1 MKIID
6 RYTLRQVVV
15 GFILVLAS
23 MTVLVWMTQ
32 SLRMMDMIVT
42 KGVAVGVFL
51 KLTVLFVPYFLQIL
65 SPLALFAVV
74 LFVLIRMQTDKE
86 LIVMQAVGMSPKD
99 IMRPVFL
106 LACILTVASYL
117 FSIFVVP
124 MTHTQMRE
132 MKWKIRN
139 DVSHLL
145 LQEGQFN
152 TIGKDLTLYIKERTN
167 DGRILGILAYESKEK
182 KSVLSAKSGRMFQEP
197 DGIRVEFYDGVRQ
210 EYQPK
215 SQQFSIM
222 KFDKYTMNFAD
233 TGNSS
238 TRRPDVR
245 ELSLTELFHKT
256 KEDVGGA
263 GPLWRKHKVEMV
275 KRLTYPLYNI
285 SFMFLV
291 IFGVLSG
298 HYNRRGQNK
307 RIVLTVGF
315 AILVQSLT
323 LAFEYA
329 AAKNLWFLIL
339 VVGNLFLPI
348 LILCYHPHL
357 KKRRRR
363 LKPLAVMAGVMI
375 ISLTAAADGIKLAP
389 VHPDDPVDF
398 EADQVAYDQK
408 KNVLTAT
415 GNVVMVQGP
424 MTVKTPQ
431 ITFDRTAN
439 QIQAPGDIQIQM
451 KDGTQAQTEN
461 GILSGDLKSMSTGKT
476 HVRFYEGTYL
486 GAETMERQP
495 SGDSYLTEAV
505 YTPCDVCEGQAPLW
519 RLRSKQVW
527 NDTEAHDLVYKHAF
541 LDVKNMPVFYVPY
554 WRMPDFT
561 VKRRS
566 GFLPPSFGSNREM
579 GQSLSA
585 PYFWNVADNQNL
597 IVTPTVSAT
606 HIPLGLVEYQGLFS
620 KGSLN
625 LAASATRDDDD
636 HHNEGHIRLQG
647 VYDVNKNWRLSGELY
662 KTATD
667 TYFRRYNLKGV
678 DDTEPFLTSHLTAE
692 RFGNRSFFRTRFY
705 SFQSLKDNVSGHSIP
720 VILPVADYQYNTLP
734 FGKTG
739 LYGFTRVNM
748 ALFNTREK
756 FKSNRVSL
764 TQGVRLPYV
773 MPIGIATETT
783 GYVRADGY
791 MVDTGRGVMSGE
803 PDNKTYN
810 TGRIYPNLSVKMS
823 YPMVRNDP
831 KTTQILEPIAQIVTS
846 SNGGNKAK
854 IPNVDSLVFDFDD
867 TDLFSTNRFSGY
879 DRVETGTR
887 INYGIKWSR
896 FNHEKQRSISAL
908 IGQSYRMSDDP
919 LMTELMGYENH
930 FSDYVG
936 RIQIKIPYLDFFY
949 SARLDQKTLDAQKNE
964 VGVMVGQAP
973 LKLGLKYVMR
983 RAYTIGDNRYGN
995 REGIEYRMM
1004 SALTKHLSMAGYY
1017 RFDLSGKKEPVDLGG
1032 TLTYENECMA
1042 VVMAIDKSYT
1052 QDRNYKGDVS
1062 FNLKLVLKTLGG
1074 M

>member
-42 KGVAVGVFL
+42 KGVGVGVFL
-51 KLTVLFVPYFLQIL
+51 ELTVLFVPYFLQIL

-74 LFVLIRMQTDKE
+74 LFVLIRMQTDRE
-86 LIVMQAVGMSPKD
+86 LIVMQAVGMGPKD
-99 IMRPVFL
+99 IMRPVFV
-106 LACILTVASYL
+106 LAVFLTIGSYL

-152 TIGKDLTLYIKERTN
+152 TIGKDLTLYIKERTH
-167 DGRILGILAYESKEK
+167 DGQVLGILAYEAKEK
-182 KSVLSAKSGRMFQEP
+182 KSVLSAKSGRLFQEP
-197 DGIRVEFYDGVRQ
+197 DGIRVEFYNGVRQ
-210 EYQPK
+210 EYQPQ
-215 SQQFSIM
+215 SQKFSIM
-222 KFDKYTMNFAD
+222 KFDKYTMNFAE
-233 TGNSS
+233 TGNSVA
-238 TRRPDVR
+238 RKPDVR
-245 ELSLTELFHKT
+245 EMPLRELYGKT
-256 KEDVGGA
+256 KEDVGQN

-298 HYNRRGQNK
+298 HYNRRGQNR
-307 RIVLTVGF
+307 RIILTVGLA
-315 AILVQSLT
+315 AIVQALT

-339 VVGNLFLPI
+339 VVLNIFSPI
-348 LILCYHPHL
+348 LILCYRPR
-357 KKRRRR
+357 KKRRRHLKR
-363 LKPLAVMAGVMI
+363 LAMITGVMM
-375 ISLTAAADGIKLAP
+375 ISLTAGAGSLKMAP
-389 VHPDDPVDF
+389 VHPEDPVDF
-398 EADQVAYDQK
+398 EADQVSYDQK
-408 KNVLTAT
+408 KEVLNAS
-415 GNVVMVQGP
+415 GNVVMIQGP
-424 MTVKTPQ
+424 MTVKTEE

-439 QIQAPGDIQIQM
+439 QIQAPGKIDIRM
-451 KDGTQAQTEN
+451 KDGTEAQTEN
-461 GILSGDLKSMSTGKT
+461 GILSGDLKSMTTGKT

-486 GAETMERQP
+486 GAETMERKP
-495 SGDSYLTEAV
+495 DGDSYLREAT
-505 YTPCDVCEGQAPLW
+505 YTPCDVCEGEAPLW
-519 RLRSKQVW
+519 RLRSKNVW
-527 NDTEAHDLVYKHAF
+527 NDTQKHDMVFHHAF
-541 LDVKNMPVFYVPY
+541 LDVKDVPVFYVPY

-566 GFLPPSFGSNREM
+566 GFLPPDFGSNREM
-579 GQSLSA
+579 GQSLTL
-585 PYFWNVADNQNL
+585 PYFWDVADNQNL
-597 IVTPTVSAT
+597 ILTPTISLT
-606 HIPLGLVEYQGLFS
+606 HIPLGVVKYQGVFS
-620 KGSLN
+620 KGTLN
-625 LAASATRDDDD
+625 LTTSATRDDDD
-636 HHNEGHIRLQG
+636 HHNEGHIRLNG

-692 RFGNRSFFRTRFY
+692 RFGNRSFFRTKFY
-705 SFQSLKDNVSGHSIP
+705 SYQSLKDNVSSHSIP
-720 VILPVADYQYNTLP
+720 VILPVADYQYNTAPL
-734 FGKTG
+734 GKTG
-739 LYGFTRVNM
+739 LYGFTKVNM
-748 ALFNTREK
+748 MLFNTREK
-756 FKSNRVSL
+756 FMSNRLSL

-773 MPIGIATETT
+773 LPIGIATETT

-791 MVDTGRGVMSGE
+791 MVDPGRVPVSGQ
-803 PDNKTYN
+803 PANKSYN
-810 TGRIYPNLSVKMS
+810 TGRLYPNLSVKMS
-823 YPMVRNDP
+823 YPMVKSDP
-831 KTTQILEPIAQIVTS
+831 QTTQTLEPIVQVVTA
-846 SNGGNKAK
+846 SNGGNKSK

-887 INYGIKWSR
+887 VNYGIKWSR
-896 FNHEKQRSISAL
+896 FNHQKQRSISAL
-908 IGQSYRMSDDP
+908 IGQSYRLNDDP

-936 RIQIKIPYLDFFY
+936 RVLIRVPYLDLLY
-949 SARLDQKTLDAQKNE
+949 SARLDQKTLKAQKND

-973 LKLGLKYVMR
+973 LKLGLSYVMR

-995 REGIEYRMM
+995 QEGITYRLT
-1004 SALTKHLSMAGYY
+1004 SALTKSLSLTGYY
-1017 RFDLSGKKEPVDLGG
+1017 RYDLSGKKEPVDVGG
-1032 TLTYENECMA
+1032 TLKYENECMA
-1042 VVMAIDKSYT
+1042 VIVAIDKSYT
-1052 QDRNYKGDVS
+1052 RDRNYEGDVS

-1074 M
+1074 V